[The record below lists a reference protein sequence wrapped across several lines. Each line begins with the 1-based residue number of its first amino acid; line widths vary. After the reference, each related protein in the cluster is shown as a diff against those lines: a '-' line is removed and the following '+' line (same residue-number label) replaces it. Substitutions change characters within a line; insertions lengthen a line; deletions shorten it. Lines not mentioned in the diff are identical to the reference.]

1 MFLINTE
8 RIGALDKHKQ
18 KMIAP
23 IVITAV
29 FVIYL
34 AGYLYL
40 ILTVTDFSPVILLYA
55 IPLIVIG
62 IGMIVTLKSRIQ
74 EIRSGE
80 EDDLDNY

>member
-1 MFLINTE
+1 MN
-8 RIGALDKHKQ
+8 KHIQ

-29 FVIYL
+29 FLIYL

-40 ILTVTDFSPVILLYA
+40 ILTVTEYNPVILLYA